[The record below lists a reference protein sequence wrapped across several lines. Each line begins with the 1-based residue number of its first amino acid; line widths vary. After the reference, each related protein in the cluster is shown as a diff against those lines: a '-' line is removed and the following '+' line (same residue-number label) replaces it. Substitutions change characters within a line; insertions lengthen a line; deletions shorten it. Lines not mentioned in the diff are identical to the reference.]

1 MARALKRPLMPWQE
15 YVARVATE
23 LLEDG
28 SYAYQV
34 VVVTVPRQS
43 GKTTLL
49 GAMACERCVSND
61 DHQIRYTAQTGK
73 DARDRWNDLTK
84 LVQDSPL
91 RNVVKARRS
100 QGSERLVF
108 PNLSEYRVFAPTAD
122 ALHGATPPTVVLD
135 EAFAHT
141 KAVGDALMG
150 AIGPAQVTLI
160 NRQLWIVSTE
170 GTAESEFLAAWI
182 AAGRDGADR
191 VALFDWGA
199 GDDITDPYDPA
210 GWWTFH
216 PALGVTITQ
225 DAIASEAARL
235 PRSEFERAY
244 LNRRTRTETHT
255 ISPNDWRQLGAPQV
269 PPDDLGRM
277 VLTYAVMHDGTSSAI
292 AATWRDVDGKPQTKI
307 VRWAP
312 GHSWVADQ
320 VAEYRARWKPRAI
333 AAPSNGPT
341 REVTA
346 QLARRKVRDV
356 RQLTAPEFAQSWASL
371 MEGIRTRGFGH
382 DGSPHLADA
391 AANVVPR
398 QTEGGAAPSW
408 KASAGDVTTLVA
420 VQVGLWAQDAKP
432 VQSDEPVMVFG

>member
-1 MARALKRPLMPWQE
+1 MARALQRPLMPWQE
-15 YVARVATE
+15 HVAEVATE
-23 LLEDG
+23 LLPDG

-43 GKTTLL
+43 GKTTLI
-49 GAMACERCVSND
+49 GAMAVERCVIED
-61 DHQIRYTAQTGK
+61 DHGIRYTAQTGK
-73 DARDRWNDLTK
+73 DARDRWNDLVK
-84 LVQDSPL
+84 LVNDSPL
-91 RNVVKARRS
+91 RHIVKARRS

-108 PNLSEYRVFAPTAD
+108 PNGSEYRVFAPTAD

-141 KAVGDALMG
+141 AAVGNALMG
-150 AIGPAQVTLI
+150 AIGPAQITLI

-170 GTAESEFLAAWI
+170 GTAESEFLAQWI
-182 AAGRDGADR
+182 AAGREGADR

-199 GDDITDPYDPA
+199 GDDITDPYDRE

-216 PALGVTITQ
+216 PALGITITE

-244 LNRRTRTETHT
+244 LNRRTRTESHT
-255 ISPNDWRQLGAPQV
+255 ISTNDWRQLAGPQI
-269 PPDDLGRM
+269 PPSDVRQL
-277 VLTYAVMHDGTSSAI
+277 VLTYAVMHDGTGSAVG
-292 AATWRDVDGKPQTKI
+292 AVWRDAVGKPQAKL

-312 GHSWVADQ
+312 GHSWVAAE
-320 VAEYRARWKPRAI
+320 VADYAARWRPRLI

-341 REVTA
+341 REVSA
-346 QLARRKVRDV
+346 ELERAKVRDI
-356 RQLTAPEFAQSWASL
+356 RQLTAPEFSQSWAAL

-382 DGSPHLADA
+382 DGSAHLADA

-398 QTEGGAAPSW
+398 QTDAGAAPSW
-408 KASAGDVTTLVA
+408 KSSAGDITPLVA
-420 VQVGLWAQDAKP
+420 LMVGIWAQEATP
-432 VQSDEPVMVFG
+432 VQSHDPVMRFG

>member
-1 MARALKRPLMPWQE
+1 MPWQE

-23 LLEDG
+23 TLEDG

-49 GAMACERCVSND
+49 GAMACERCTMHDN
-61 DHQIRYTAQTGK
+61 HGIRYTAQTGK

-84 LVQDSPL
+84 LVADSPL
-91 RNVVKARRS
+91 RHQVKARRS

-108 PNLSEYRVFAPTAD
+108 PNGSEYRVFAPTAD
-122 ALHGATPPTVVLD
+122 ALHGSTPPTVVLD

-141 KAVGDALMG
+141 ESVGNALMG

-160 NRQLWIVSTE
+160 DRQLWIVSTE
-170 GTAESEFLAAWI
+170 GTAESVFLAKWI
-182 AAGRDGADR
+182 AAGRAGADR

-199 GDDITDPYDPA
+199 GPEITDPYDRA
-210 GWWTFH
+210 GWHTFH
-216 PALGVTITQ
+216 PALGITITE

-244 LNRRTRTETHT
+244 CNRRTRTETHT
-255 ISPNDWRQLGAPQV
+255 ISPNDWQGLAEVQV
-269 PPDDLGRM
+269 PPTDLKRM
-277 VLTYAVMHDGTSSAI
+277 VLTYAVAHDGTSSAVG
-292 AATWRDVDGKPQTKI
+292 AVWRDAAGKPQAKL

-312 GHSWVADQ
+312 GHSWVAGE
-320 VAEYRARWKPRAI
+320 VAEFAQRWGPRLI

-346 QLARRKVRDV
+346 ELNRRKGVKAP
-356 RQLTAPEFAQSWASL
+356 RQLTAPEYAQAWAAM

-382 DGSPHLADA
+382 DGSKHLADA

-398 QTEGGAAPSW
+398 QTESGAAPSW
-408 KASAGDVTTLVA
+408 KGSAGDISALVTLM
-420 VQVGLWAQDAKP
+420 VGLWAQEDTP
-432 VQSDEPVMVFG
+432 DRPQHIVMSFD